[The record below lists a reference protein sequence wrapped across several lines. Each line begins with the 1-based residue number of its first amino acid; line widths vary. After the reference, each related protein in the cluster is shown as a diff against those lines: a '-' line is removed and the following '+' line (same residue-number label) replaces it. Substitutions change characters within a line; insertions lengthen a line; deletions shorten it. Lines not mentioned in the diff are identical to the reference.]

1 LEIVDL
7 CVKLKICR
15 WLNIS
20 KTTSTSTTERGR
32 NSFEVFRH
40 ALYFQETTREKRDKD
55 AVGLIGVKE
64 AREIIKKHAREK
76 RSPPL
81 DKRERGRVV

>member
-1 LEIVDL
+1 
-7 CVKLKICR
+7 
-15 WLNIS
+15 
-20 KTTSTSTTERGR
+20 
-32 NSFEVFRH
+32 VFRH

>member
-1 LEIVDL
+1 M
-7 CVKLKICR
+7 
-15 WLNIS
+15 
-20 KTTSTSTTERGR
+20 
-32 NSFEVFRH
+32 FRH

-64 AREIIKKHAREK
+64 VRGIIKKKHVREK

-81 DKRERGRVV
+81 DKRERGRIV

>member
-1 LEIVDL
+1 M
-7 CVKLKICR
+7 
-15 WLNIS
+15 IS
-20 KTTSTSTTERGR
+20 DVYIYTYNRERERGR

-64 AREIIKKHAREK
+64 VREIIKKHVREK

-81 DKRERGRVV
+81 DKRERGRIV

>member
-1 LEIVDL
+1 MIQDVY
-7 CVKLKICR
+7 IYIYNR
-15 WLNIS
+15 
-20 KTTSTSTTERGR
+20 ERGR
-32 NSFEVFRH
+32 NSFKVFRH

-64 AREIIKKHAREK
+64 EREIIKHVGEK

-81 DKRERGRVV
+81 NKRERGRIV